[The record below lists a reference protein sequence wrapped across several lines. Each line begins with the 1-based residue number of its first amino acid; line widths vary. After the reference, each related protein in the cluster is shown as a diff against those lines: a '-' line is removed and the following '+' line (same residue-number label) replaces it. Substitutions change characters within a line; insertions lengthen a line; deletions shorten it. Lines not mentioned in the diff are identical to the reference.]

1 MPSHAIPPGRDGR
14 VRPGTTLRRRFLD
27 VWRSLPRWALLL
39 TAFQIAGFG
48 LPGRGS
54 GLSQILHLIGTI
66 VLGVL
71 LVVLVL
77 VIGLILPVHLRMW
90 AGDAADPRPRSQ
102 YMLAGL
108 CLLAIAACI
117 ALLSIHAG
125 AGLTARLCDA
135 GFIWSCAYGLVQFG
149 RAVSRGRVRA
159 LLWWPPMR
167 AKARPAKTI

>member
-14 VRPGTTLRRRFLD
+14 LRPGTTLRRGLLD
-27 VWRSLPRWALLL
+27 VWRSLPRLALLL
-39 TAFQIAGFG
+39 TVFQVAGFG

-54 GLSQILHLIGTI
+54 GVGQILHLIGAI
-66 VLGVL
+66 LLGAL

-77 VIGLILPVHLRMW
+77 VIGLILPVHIRTW

-102 YMLAGL
+102 YVLAGL

-117 ALLSIHAG
+117 ALLSIHVG
-125 AGLTARLCDA
+125 TGLTARLCDA
-135 GFIWSCAYGLVQFG
+135 AFIWSGAYGLVQFG

-167 AKARPAKTI
+167 AKARSAKTI